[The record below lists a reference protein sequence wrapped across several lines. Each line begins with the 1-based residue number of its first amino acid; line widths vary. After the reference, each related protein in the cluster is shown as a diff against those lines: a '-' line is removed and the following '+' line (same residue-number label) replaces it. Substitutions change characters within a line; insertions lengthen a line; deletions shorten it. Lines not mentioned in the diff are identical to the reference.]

1 MILVYRLVEQY
12 DLMRV
17 ADQPFTD
24 QADDACVADCT
35 SDPSWRVVLLL
46 GAIVAPVT
54 FLSLYTLGNLKD
66 RTIGLVLHGQ
76 SLSISALTADLG
88 ARDAAAV
95 LCAVAAIAAA
105 VCLERRERTFSAFL
119 VTMPRMPF
127 AVVFWILLAW
137 LAHAYF
143 FSGVLLGGDTGTHIA
158 RFLEVRRGLEEGALP
173 QWTNF
178 QYLGSPLLGFT
189 GPLTYVVGGAVDYFV
204 HDSVVTA
211 KLLLFG
217 LNVLS
222 GWLAYAVLRRFGLTC
237 FGAALGALAFAGSF
251 AHLHLFFYR
260 GVFPQ
265 AFTICFFLA
274 VFLTA
279 EGLMRSEHMRW
290 LDWAGFAFATGLLIV
305 THQPHAAF
313 VAAYLALFGAISI
326 ATGRWRAVALPRLA
340 TAGMFGVAIA
350 TVAVLPILVESGW
363 VMLLPEGGMFSFHVP
378 TAQRLLN
385 LVMWRNNRTT
395 WGTDYWAYLGI
406 VLVGLAL
413 AGVTAALRD
422 RFATERGRLVLAVL
436 PCLALS
442 FFLANPVVRDIMFL
456 LFFVAVLGGI
466 GADAARTWLAA
477 WPRAGL
483 VIMLALLVDLSSTA
497 IQPVARNDK
506 QFLIDAGRYLET
518 TAPNER
524 VMEIGIDAAGLVT
537 ADIGPD
543 AGPISYES
551 MVQRIAG
558 HHNMA
563 ATLVHN
569 YAETAVKM
577 AEADLRR
584 DGTLSPQS
592 AGLLALFNVGRI
604 FCANSV
610 SSGCPERF
618 VPSVVEGPLGAVV
631 RVPAATPVLYSR
643 RLTAMPARPS
653 LDKPMLWT
661 EDFTAGDPRV
671 AQLSAYLRL
680 YLDEAQPDW
689 TTREASSL
697 PVLEIP
703 QRQPDTVTS
712 ASWHAR
718 LEDYAVSLG
727 KVTAVVTVDGPGYV
741 QLSHPWFPS
750 NVVRVNGVV
759 VTPIESALHLVVVP
773 LMAGSNSIEITPSV
787 TSIRVLSAGV
797 SAAAA
802 AAILLIAAVGMLFRM
817 GGRREPIQ
825 VRPADHLGCVATP
838 TDV

>member
-1 MILVYRLVEQY
+1 M
-12 DLMRV
+12 
-17 ADQPFTD
+17 
-24 QADDACVADCT
+24 
-35 SDPSWRVVLLL
+35 LL
-46 GAIVAPVT
+46 GAIVAAVT
-54 FLSLYTLGNLKD
+54 FFSLHTLGNLKD
-66 RTIGLVLHGQ
+66 RAIGLVLHGQ

-88 ARDAAAV
+88 ARDAVAV

-105 VCLERRERTFSAFL
+105 VRLERRERVFSAFL
-119 VTMPRMPF
+119 ITMPRIPS
-127 AVVFWILLAW
+127 AVAFSILLAW

-158 RFLEVRRGLEEGALP
+158 RFLEVRRGLEQGALP

-189 GPLTYVVGGAVDYFV
+189 GPLTYVVGGAIDYFV

-211 KLLLFG
+211 KLLLFV

-237 FGAALGALAFAGSF
+237 FGAAIGALAFAGSF

-279 EGLMRSEHMRW
+279 EGLMRPGPMRW
-290 LDWAGFAFATGLLIV
+290 LDWAGFAFATGLLII
-305 THQPHAAF
+305 THQPHAVF
-313 VAAYLALFGAISI
+313 VAAYLALFGATRL
-326 ATGRWRAVALPRLA
+326 ATGSWRAAALPRLA
-340 TAGMFGVAIA
+340 TAGLFGVAIA
-350 TVAVLPILVESGW
+350 TVAILPILTESGW
-363 VMLLPEGGMFSFHVP
+363 VMLLPESRMFSINIP
-378 TAQRLLN
+378 TAQRLFN

-395 WGTDYWAYLGI
+395 WGMDYWAYLGI

-413 AGVTAALRD
+413 TGIIAALRD
-422 RFATERGRLVLAVL
+422 RFATERGRLVLAVF

-456 LFFVAVLGGI
+456 LFFMVILGGI
-466 GADAARTWLAA
+466 GADAVRAWLPG

-483 VIMLALLVDLSSTA
+483 VIMLVLLLDLSSTA

-506 QFLIDAGRYLET
+506 QFMIDAGRYLEA

-524 VMEIGIDAAGLVT
+524 VMEVRIDADGSAS

-577 AEADLRR
+577 AEADLGR
-584 DGTLSPQS
+584 DGTLSPRS
-592 AGLLALFNVGRI
+592 AELLALFNVSRI
-604 FCANSV
+604 FCTTSIA
-610 SSGCPERF
+610 SGCPQRF
-618 VPSVVEGPLGAVV
+618 VPVLVEGPLGAVV
-631 RVPAATPVLYSR
+631 RVPAATPVLFSR
-643 RLTAMPARPS
+643 RLIAMAARPE
-653 LDKPMLWT
+653 LDKPMLWL
-661 EDFTAGDPRV
+661 EEFTSANPRV
-671 AQLSAYLRL
+671 EQLSDYLRR
-680 YLDEAQPDW
+680 YLDALQPDW
-689 TTREASSL
+689 PERSASAL
-697 PVLEIP
+697 PVLAVPRE
-703 QRQPDTVTS
+703 QMDTAAPGV
-712 ASWHAR
+712 WHAR
-718 LEDYAVSLG
+718 LDAYAVSLG
-727 KVTAVVTVDGPGYV
+727 KVTATVTVDGPGYV
-741 QLSHPWFPS
+741 QLSHPWFPG

-759 VTPIESALHLVVVP
+759 VRPIESALHLIVVP
-773 LMAGSNSIEITPSV
+773 LQAGGSSIEITPSV
-787 TSIRVLSAGV
+787 TPVRVLSAGISA

-802 AAILLIAAVGMLFRM
+802 VLLIAAAGIWFRTV
-817 GGRREPIQ
+817 GRRGSAKAGPTKGL
-825 VRPADHLGCVATP
+825 ACGATP
-838 TDV
+838 AEV